1 MYLFGYLCQ
10 VVFDFCSIFCLQHKV
25 VDTLQFSLFFSI
37 FVLLIKYRD
46 MEEIWKSVKGYE
58 GFYEVSSLGRVRSV
72 DRVDLRGWRRK
83 GKILKPCLGNC
94 GYEIVN
100 LCNTLKLVHRLVAE
114 AFIPNPN
121 NLPVVN
127 HKNEVKVDNRMENL
141 EWCTYQ
147 YNATYND
154 VHLKATRHRITI
166 EQVSLNGETIA
177 RFSSLKEAERVTG
190 IPNSHISDVINAKI
204 VNSKSRPA
212 IRRTAG
218 GFIWRKVEC

>member
-1 MYLFGYLCQ
+1 M
-10 VVFDFCSIFCLQHKV
+10 VDMLQY
-25 VDTLQFSLFFSI
+25 SLFFPI
-37 FVLLIKYRD
+37 FVVFINYRD

-83 GKILKPCLGNC
+83 GKMLKPCHNNY

-121 NLPVVN
+121 NYPIIN
-127 HKNEVKVDNRMENL
+127 HKNEVKDDNRMENL

-147 YNATYND
+147 YNVTYND
-154 VHLKATRHRITI
+154 VHHKSNRHRITV

-190 IPNSHISDVINAKI
+190 IPTSHISDVINAKI
-204 VNSKSRPA
+204 VNRNSRPA

-218 GFIWRKVEC
+218 GFGWRKVEC